1 MRKQGVL
8 LILVIATILII
19 GLCQI
24 LATNM
29 NTNTN
34 NTTDNNTTNITL
46 EKNNTTENI
55 STSNT
60 KSSNT
65 KSSTTSKTSKQSSN
79 IREEDQ
85 ITSDGWDPKKHEVS
99 REYLGDGESRVTYDD
114 GYHRVVDQNG
124 NILSYGF

>member
-1 MRKQGVL
+1 MRKQGV
-8 LILVIATILII
+8 IIILIIVTVLTI

-24 LATNM
+24 LAINM
-29 NTNTN
+29 NTNN
-34 NTTDNNTTNITL
+34 NTTDNNTTYITL
-46 EKNNTTENI
+46 EENNTTENM

-65 KSSTTSKTSKQSSN
+65 KSSTTSKTSKQSSS

-114 GYHRVVDQNG
+114 GYHRVVDKNG